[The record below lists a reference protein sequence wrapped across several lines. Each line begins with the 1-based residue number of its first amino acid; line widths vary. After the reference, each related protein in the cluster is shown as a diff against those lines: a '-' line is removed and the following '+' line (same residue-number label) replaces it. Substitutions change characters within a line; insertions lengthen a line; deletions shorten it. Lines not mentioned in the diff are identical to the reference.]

1 MLNEERP
8 VRYDLPALAKA
19 RAAAWC
25 VLTFERLWPRI
36 LPSILAL
43 LVLLSLAWFGVFNHL
58 SYWPHVFVLWALL
71 FIAVG
76 CLFLISGFRFP
87 SRNNIDRRI
96 EQASNLE
103 NQPLETLY
111 DTPLNTG
118 DSTVVK
124 ALWAEHQRRMAA
136 RLNFLQTG
144 SPDTKIARL
153 DPLALRALV
162 ILFTVTAFA
171 YSFGPS
177 GGRLGDLFDFSAP
190 VDLSAMRV
198 DAWVTPPVYTGQA
211 PIYLTEGHL
220 QDAKVPEGS
229 KVTVRV
235 VDGGDATLK
244 LSESDTGKTANIV
257 PVGKDGTLQSNGR
270 TFETVLTSSG
280 DLDLKTR
287 HYNRKW
293 HFEVV
298 ADRAPTI
305 RLNKEPG
312 RILNGSLELNYVL
325 DDDYGVE
332 KAYVEITP
340 TSKIQG
346 TGHPLFDAPVIKL
359 LIPRGGK
366 GNARTVQDVSTHP
379 WAGSEVHLTLVAE
392 DGAGHIGK
400 SETRTMTLPQRNFGN
415 PLARAVVEERRL
427 LALDTLSR
435 NRVLDMLSALTLRP
449 DETINNYTHY
459 LALRSIWTRLHL
471 AETDDALKDVTNLMW
486 QTAIG
491 IEGDAVNQAE
501 KNLKA
506 AQAALRD
513 ALRNGASPQEIER
526 LTDALRQAMND
537 YITALAEQA
546 QNDGLS
552 QKPSDK
558 TQNLSPNELA
568 EKLKQLEDMAKL
580 GNRSAAEQL
589 LSELEQLMDNLQ
601 VNPGNSGSGESQN
614 KTDEMQKQLDR
625 LGDLMRKQQE
635 TLNDTHK
642 LEDERERG
650 EKTPEEYRE
659 DLDNLKKRQDELQ
672 KELKNFEKDL
682 SDRGFKSGEG
692 LKGADNKMGKSGEAL
707 EQGDAGGSADQQS
720 QALDAMRDGAK
731 GLMKE
736 MQEAMKKNG
745 EAGKNDNE
753 AAKDPLGRKLGS
765 AGHQAEK
772 YGLPQETDM
781 QRARRILDEIRKKL
795 GKSALPDSE
804 KEYLERLLK
813 FD

>member
-1 MLNEERP
+1 MLNDERP
-8 VRYDLPALAKA
+8 ARFYLPALAKA

-43 LVLLSLAWFGVFNHL
+43 LVLFALTWFGVFNRL
-58 SYWPHVFVLWALL
+58 SYWPHVIVLWALL

-76 CLFLISGFRFP
+76 CLFFISGFHFP
-87 SRNNIDRRI
+87 SRNDIDSRI
-96 EQASNLE
+96 EKASNLE
-103 NQPLETLY
+103 NQPLEALY
-111 DTPLNTG
+111 DRPVNNG
-118 DSTVVK
+118 DSAFVK

-136 RLNFLQTG
+136 QLDFLQSG
-144 SPDTKIARL
+144 SPDTRIARF

-162 ILFTVTAFA
+162 VLFTVTAFA
-171 YSFGPS
+171 YSFGLS
-177 GGRLGDLFDFSAP
+177 GGRLSDLFDFSAP
-190 VDLSAMRV
+190 VDLSTMRV
-198 DAWVTPPVYTGQA
+198 DAWVTPPIYTGEA
-211 PIYLTEGHL
+211 PIYLTESNL
-220 QDAKVPEGS
+220 KDAKVPEGS

-235 VDGGDATLK
+235 VDGGDATLR
-244 LSESDTGKTANIV
+244 LSENETGKTSNIAAL
-257 PVGKDGTLQSNGR
+257 GKDEAIKGNSR
-270 TFETVLTSSG
+270 TFETVLASSG
-280 DLDLKTR
+280 DLTLKTR
-287 HYNRKW
+287 HYDRNW
-293 HFEVV
+293 HFDVV

-305 RLNKEPG
+305 RLSKEPG

-340 TSKIQG
+340 TSKIKG
-346 TGHPLFDAPVIKL
+346 TGHPLYDAPAINL

-379 WAGSEVHLTLVAE
+379 WAGSEVRLILVAE

-400 SETRTMTLPQRNFGN
+400 SETRTLTLPQRNFGN
-415 PLARAVVEERRL
+415 PLARAVVEQRRL

-435 NRVLDMLSALTLRP
+435 NRVLDMVSALTLRP
-449 DETINNYTHY
+449 DETINNFTHY

-471 AETDDALKDVTNLMW
+471 AETDDALKDVANLMW
-486 QTAIG
+486 QTAVG

-537 YITALAEQA
+537 YITALAEQE

-552 QKPSDK
+552 QKPSNNA
-558 TQNLSPNELA
+558 QNLSPDELA

-601 VNPGNSGSGESQN
+601 VRGGNDGSGQAQN
-614 KTDEMQKQLDR
+614 QTEEMQKQLDR

-642 LEDERERG
+642 LEDERGRG
-650 EKTPEEYRE
+650 EKTPEEYRKN
-659 DLDNLKKRQDELQ
+659 LDDLKKRQDELQ
-672 KELKNFEKDL
+672 QELKKFQKDL
-682 SDRGFKSGEG
+682 ADKGFKSGEG
-692 LKGADNKMGKSGEAL
+692 LKGADNKMGKSGQAL
-707 EQGDAGGSADQQS
+707 EQGEAGSSADQQS

-731 GLMKE
+731 DLMKE

-745 EAGKNDNE
+745 EAGNNDNE

-772 YGLPQETDM
+772 NGLPQETDM

-795 GKSALPDSE
+795 GQSALPDSE
-804 KEYLERLLK
+804 KDYLERLLK